1 MIHDMLHVTL
11 NCIFYNSDLNSITTM
26 KYSLVSLN
34 LLQIELQCKI
44 PNLIFDI
51 ISQETITDNK
61 S

>member
-11 NCIFYNSDLNSITTM
+11 TCIFYNSDLNSITTM

-34 LLQIELQCKI
+34 LFQIELQCKI

-51 ISQETITDNK
+51 ISEETITDNK